1 MVIAELWRQAS
12 MESVD
17 DFDPNVY
24 VRTRHSLTLL
34 STVSKMLG
42 LRSTGRE
49 MLILQLDSRL
59 SILLRVPVYF
69 RHWCE
74 HSGNSHFVAIQLSRV
89 VKVWMKKFFFPY
101 STSLNLFD
109 CLWIGYIPK
118 FTPLRPC
125 LNVAMIDQ

>member
-1 MVIAELWRQAS
+1 

-69 RHWCE
+69 RH
-74 HSGNSHFVAIQLSRV
+74 
-89 VKVWMKKFFFPY
+89 
-101 STSLNLFD
+101 
-109 CLWIGYIPK
+109 
-118 FTPLRPC
+118 
-125 LNVAMIDQ
+125 